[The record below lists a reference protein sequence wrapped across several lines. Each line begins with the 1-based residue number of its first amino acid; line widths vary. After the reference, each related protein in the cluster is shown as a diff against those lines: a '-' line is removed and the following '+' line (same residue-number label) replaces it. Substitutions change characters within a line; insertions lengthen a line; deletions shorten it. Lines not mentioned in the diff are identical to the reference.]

1 MLLPLASE
9 GTRPEGLLP
18 HQRLVTL
25 PVTPLNVSVQHLPTP
40 GLHTLLGWCPW
51 LGDTLGPQQELWG
64 PGDASPDQGESSSA
78 AMASLAQN
86 TLLGALNAAVSH
98 WLC

>member
-40 GLHTLLGWCPW
+40 GLHTLLGWAGVLSLVTPW
-51 LGDTLGPQQELWG
+51 DLSRSCGDLGMPTQTKESVPALPWPAWPRIHCWG
-64 PGDASPDQGESSSA
+64 LSMQ
-78 AMASLAQN
+78 L
-86 TLLGALNAAVSH
+86 
-98 WLC
+98 